1 MKLRQSSGW
10 HAQIRSDG
18 DVGAGSTELSES
30 ASGPAE
36 PGDGHSPPPHLSLG
50 RIRQTLHF
58 MTREGDVVFDA
69 RRRHGDVFG
78 MDTLYSDLPVA
89 VTGHPDHVR
98 SLLTADPALAPS
110 TAGTSPLRPIVG
122 TSSVLTATG
131 ERHRRQRKLLMPS
144 FHGAAIG
151 RYREEIV
158 AATER
163 EISSWPVGRPIAL
176 ASAAQSITLDVIMSG
191 VFGVGVL
198 AEADEA
204 ERRLRR
210 VVRGILQLSTSR
222 LAKPAEVVNLARD
235 RPIGVQRLAMSRI
248 DRAMYDLITQRRAAH
263 VPGERHDVLSLLLDA
278 EDEDARGLSDI
289 ELRNELL
296 TLVLAG
302 HETTANT
309 IAWTF
314 ERLLRAPA
322 AYERLQDVVR
332 SSDDPDG
339 YLEATIHEVMRV
351 RPVVPVI
358 GREVKVPWRLGEF
371 VVPEGTRILVSIL
384 LLHHREDLYP
394 DPFRFDPQRFV
405 GVKPGTHTWLPFG
418 GGIRRCL
425 GSALAMEEMRIVV
438 HEIARR
444 TDMAAPDPTP
454 ERARHRNVTMIPG
467 RGGRVVVNALR
478 A

>member
-1 MKLRQSSGW
+1 MRW
-10 HAQIRSDG
+10 HATPAR
-18 DVGAGSTELSES
+18 GAGMLGDAPTDVPTST
-30 ASGPAE
+30 AGPADE
-36 PGDGHSPPPHLSLG
+36 GDSAPPPPHLGLG
-50 RIRQTLHF
+50 RIRQTVQF
-58 MTREGDVVFDA
+58 MTREGDVVFEA
-69 RRRHGDVFG
+69 QRRHGDVFG

-110 TAGTSPLRPIVG
+110 TAGSSPLRPIVG

-144 FHGAAIG
+144 FHGDAIG

-158 AATER
+158 AATDR
-163 EISSWPVGRPIAL
+163 EISRWPVGRPMAL
-176 ASAAQSITLDVIMSG
+176 TSSAQTITLDVIMSG
-191 VFGVGVL
+191 VFGVG
-198 AEADEA
+198 ERSESDEA
-204 ERRLRR
+204 ENRLRS
-210 VVRGILQLSTSR
+210 VVRGVLHLSTSR

-248 DRAMYDLITQRRAAH
+248 DRAMYDLIAQRRASH
-263 VPGERHDVLSLLLDA
+263 VPGGRHDVLSLLLDA
-278 EDEDARGLSDI
+278 EDEDGQGLSDL

-302 HETTANT
+302 HETTANS

-314 ERLLRAPA
+314 ERLLRAPT
-322 AYERLQDVVR
+322 AYERLRDVAR
-332 SSDDPDG
+332 SGEDPDG
-339 YLEATIHEVMRV
+339 SLDATIHEAMRV

-358 GREVKVPWRLGEF
+358 GREVKVPWRLGEYQ
-371 VVPEGTRILVSIL
+371 VPADTRVLVSIL

-425 GSALAMEEMRIVV
+425 GSALAMEELRIVV

-444 TDMAAPDPTP
+444 TDLVAPDPAP
-454 ERARHRNVTMIPG
+454 ERAQHRNVTMIPG
-467 RGGRVVVNALR
+467 RGGRVQVTELR